1 MPSAFFLEGR
11 SGASRDAFP
20 SGAWER
26 HEGGAWGDGKNSNE
40 SIVMKKRVLV
50 IDDDCALGE
59 LLSEYLAQH
68 DFVVSHAARPGEGI
82 ARLSASGADVV
93 VLDVMMPEMS
103 GFEAC
108 KTIRAEHPGIPI
120 LMLTARGEVAD
131 RVMGLEFGADD
142 YMPKPFEPRELAA
155 RLAALL
161 RRSAVAPTPGKI
173 LKWRDLRAD
182 LTRRRLWRVSETGAE
197 EDIPLTSVEF
207 RAFASLV
214 RRRPAVVRREH
225 LVEELRGF
233 EGDWF
238 DRSADIC
245 VSRLRAKLG
254 DDPRHPKFIRTVRG
268 EGYAFIAPDEA

>member
-1 MPSAFFLEGR
+1 
-11 SGASRDAFP
+11 
-20 SGAWER
+20 
-26 HEGGAWGDGKNSNE
+26 
-40 SIVMKKRVLV
+40 MKKRVLV
-50 IDDDCALGE
+50 IDDDRALGE
-59 LLSEYLAQH
+59 LLADYLAQH
-68 DFVVSHAARPGEGI
+68 DFAVSHAARPAEGI

-108 KTIRAEHPGIPI
+108 RTIRAEHPGIPI

-155 RLAALL
+155 RLSALL
-161 RRSAVAPTPGKI
+161 RRSSAAPAAGKI

-182 LTRRRLWRVSETGAE
+182 LTRRRLWRVSNGDET
-197 EDIPLTSVEF
+197 DIPLTSVEF

-233 EGDWF
+233 EGEWF

-254 DDPRHPKFIRTVRG
+254 DDPRHPKFIRTIRG
-268 EGYAFIAPDEA
+268 EGYAFIAPDEL